1 MQNIV
6 CIYISIHVFLYVY
19 HHWLQTSTTA
29 QSEFESFV
37 LHEQDSRT
45 WVYVHICCS
54 NLQFRRHDRYACA
67 SLLLC
72 EYWYQVLLSIV
83 SSIVL
88 VPICCTD
95 IFVCKRMYTIDLN
108 FNHAHHRD
116 TYRYICSTHIFACK
130 RTYQYAY
137 D

>member
-1 MQNIV
+1 MYFCMYTITGCKHQQPLNLNACCMSRTV
-6 CIYISIHVFLYVY
+6 VHGYVYISAVAIYSLEDMINIFIYEN
-19 HHWLQTSTTA
+19 A
-29 QSEFESFV
+29 
-37 LHEQDSRT
+37 
-45 WVYVHICCS
+45 CS
-54 NLQFRRHDRYACA
+54 
-67 SLLLC
+67 SLLVC

-88 VPICCTD
+88 PSTLVVPICCTD

-130 RTYQYAY
+130 RTYQNAY